1 MDVQYEKG
9 RLLHAVLIEDVTTF
23 DLYFRYCEFFFML
36 VHVMC
41 ILDTSTYNSCFGY
54 YWYFECLL
62 YSLLKGVDLF
72 NLV

>member
-1 MDVQYEKG
+1 MRYSL
-9 RLLHAVLIEDVTTF
+9 RMSLHLTCIF
-23 DLYFRYCEFFFML
+23 DIVSFFFML

-54 YWYFECLL
+54 YWYFGCLL
-62 YSLLKGVDLF
+62 YSLLKGVDLV